1 MAYRDTTKIKRTMQ
15 DFSQNFVP
23 VVKELPEKADKDAL
37 VVLKNEE
44 ALGLYQ
50 FDGKD
55 WQPASNDGE
64 RIPEQHLE
72 L

>member
-37 VVLKNEE
+37 VVLKNKEE
-44 ALGLYQ
+44 IGLYQ
-50 FDGKD
+50 FDGEK

-64 RIPEQHLE
+64 
-72 L
+72 